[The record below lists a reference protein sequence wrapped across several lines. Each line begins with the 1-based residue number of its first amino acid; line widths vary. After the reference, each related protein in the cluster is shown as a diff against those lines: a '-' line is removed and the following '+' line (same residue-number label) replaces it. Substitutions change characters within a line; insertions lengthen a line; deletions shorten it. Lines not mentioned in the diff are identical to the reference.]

1 MQKRAACFAHG
12 QALLRDTPLAIV
24 DSNERA
30 FRGSTLPEY
39 YCAELDMSERTGWGG
54 RGPAQVAPRRN
65 GERRSRTALTGAM
78 IRAPKVKDK
87 LV

>member
-39 YCAELDMSERTGWGG
+39 YCAELDMSERTGWEG
-54 RGPAQVAPRRN
+54 RPVQLAPPA
-65 GERRSRTALTGAM
+65 GASDT
-78 IRAPKVKDK
+78 RAAS
-87 LV
+87 